1 MTKINELML
10 NDEGFFVQDDWEF
23 QLDCIPPSS
32 RLALE
37 EHLRHAPQGHP
48 TAVFLKSFMTS
59 AGATNGLTFT
69 AFTE

>member
-1 MTKINELML
+1 MTKTNELML

-37 EHLRHAPQGHP
+37 EHLKSAPKDHP

-59 AGATNGLTFT
+59 AGTTHGLKFT
-69 AFTE
+69 PFGD